1 MKNMKT
7 IKKIKYLLPV
17 FTSVLY
23 LSGCSSSAASL
34 DKTGLE
40 YYRLGNYTEA
50 SDSFDAAI
58 HKDNSKA
65 EYYIHYAFAY
75 IELGDYQNAL
85 SKIDSALE
93 LDPNSQE
100 AYRCQGI
107 IYIALNQYE
116 NAIASLE
123 KALDFAEGF
132 VGQMEFDILDYR
144 SLAELK
150 SNQYQK
156 AIDTYSILID
166 IDYKPGEHYYL
177 RGIAYLM
184 EDNTEAAL
192 SDFEAALNA
201 NDATYERYLN
211 IYTCLAQY
219 GYLEQATSYLEKA
232 LTLET
237 SKQEDAFS
245 KGKIYYYLGNYEN
258 ALSYFST
265 ARDKGNHEALLYL
278 GKIYA
283 SQGDTNTAFLTF
295 EQYVQT
301 GSVSGEV
308 YNQMGI
314 IKFNQGDY
322 ASALSYFETGL
333 GLNDLNSKK
342 ALLYNEAITY
352 EYLLDFDTAAS
363 KMAAYVAAY
372 PDDYAAK
379 RENEFLK
386 TR

>member
-1 MKNMKT
+1 MKR
-7 IKKIKYLLPV
+7 IYYVLPV
-17 FTSVLY
+17 LTSILC
-23 LSGCSSSAASL
+23 LTSCASSAASM
-34 DKTGLE
+34 DKAGLE

-50 SDSFDAAI
+50 ADSFDNASY
-58 HKDNSKA
+58 KDNSKA
-65 EYYIHYAFAY
+65 EYYIHHAFAY
-75 IELGDYQNAL
+75 IELGDYQSAL
-85 SKIDSALE
+85 SKIDSALV

-116 NAIASLE
+116 NAIASLN

-132 VGQMEFDILDYR
+132 VSQIEYDILDYR

-150 SNQYQK
+150 SSLYQE
-156 AIDTYSILID
+156 AIDTYTILID
-166 IDYKPGEHYYL
+166 IGYKTGEHYYL
-177 RGIAYLM
+177 RGSAYLM
-184 EDNTEAAL
+184 NGNFEEAFT
-192 SDFEAALNA
+192 DFEAALSA

-211 IYTCLAQY
+211 VYTCLAQY
-219 GYLEQATSYLEKA
+219 GYTEQAASYLEKA
-232 LTLET
+232 LLLDTG
-237 SKQEDAFS
+237 KQENVFS
-245 KGKIYYYLGNYEN
+245 KGKIYYYLGDYEN
-258 ALSYFST
+258 AITNLST
-265 ARDKGNHEALLYL
+265 ARDKGNNEALLYL

-283 SQGDTNTAFLTF
+283 SQGDTNTAFITF
-295 EQYVQT
+295 EQYVQS

-322 ASALSYFETGL
+322 SSALSYFETGL
-333 GLNDLNSKK
+333 GLNDLESRK
-342 ALLYNEAITY
+342 ALLYNEAVTY

-363 KMAAYVAAY
+363 KMASYVAAY
-372 PDDYAAK
+372 PDDYAAA

>member
-1 MKNMKT
+1 MKN
-7 IKKIKYLLPV
+7 IKYLLPV
-17 FTSVLY
+17 LTSILC
-23 LSGCSSSAASL
+23 LSGCGSSAASL
-34 DKTGLE
+34 DKSGLE

-50 SDSFDAAI
+50 ADAFDKAI
-58 HKDNSKA
+58 IKDNSKA
-65 EYYIHYAFAY
+65 EYYIHHAFAY
-75 IELGDYQNAL
+75 IELGDYQSAL

-132 VGQMEFDILDYR
+132 VDQMEFDILDYR

-156 AIDTYSILID
+156 AIDTYTILID
-166 IDYKPGEHYYL
+166 IGYKPGEHHFL
-177 RGIAYLM
+177 RGTAYLM
-184 EDNTEAAL
+184 NENAEAAFLDFDAAL
-192 SDFEAALNA
+192 SA

-211 IYTCLAQY
+211 IYTCLSQY
-219 GYLEQATSYLEKA
+219 GYTEQAASYLEKA
-232 LTLET
+232 LLLEDK
-237 SKQEDAFS
+237 KQEDVFS

-258 ALSYFST
+258 ALTNFSS
-265 ARDKGNHEALLYL
+265 ARDKGNNEALLYL

-283 SQGDTNTAFLTF
+283 SQGDTNTAFITF

-322 ASALSYFETGL
+322 TSALNYFETGL
-333 GLNDLNSKK
+333 ELNDLNSRK
-342 ALLYNEAITY
+342 ALLYNEAVTY
-352 EYLLDFDTAAS
+352 EYLLDFDTAAA

-372 PDDYAAK
+372 PDDYAAV

>member
-1 MKNMKT
+1 MKNIT
-7 IKKIKYLLPV
+7 YFLPV
-17 FTSVLY
+17 LTSVLC
-23 LSGCSSSAASL
+23 LSGCASSAASS
-34 DKTGLE
+34 DKAGLE

-50 SDSFDAAI
+50 ADSFDDATY
-58 HKDNSKA
+58 KDNSKA

-75 IELGDYQNAL
+75 IELGDYQTAL
-85 SKIDSALE
+85 SKIDAALA
-93 LDPNSQE
+93 LDPDSQE

-116 NAIASLE
+116 NAIASLD
-123 KALDFAEGF
+123 KALSFAKGF
-132 VGQMEFDILDYR
+132 VSQIEYDILDYR

-150 SNQYQK
+150 STQYQK
-156 AIDTYSILID
+156 AIDTYSILLEIG
-166 IDYKPGEHYYL
+166 YKPGEHYYL

-184 EDNTEAAL
+184 NGNSESAL
-192 SDFEAALNA
+192 TDFEAALNA

-219 GYLEQATSYLEKA
+219 GYTEQATTYLEKA
-232 LTLET
+232 LLLDTG
-237 SKQEDAFS
+237 KQENVFA
-245 KGKIYYYLGNYEN
+245 KGKIYYYLEDYEN
-258 ALSYFST
+258 ALTNFSA
-265 ARDKGNHEALLYL
+265 ARDKGNNEALLYL

-283 SQGDTNTAFLTF
+283 TQGDTNTAFLTF

-322 ASALSYFETGL
+322 NAALNYFETGL
-333 GLNDLNSKK
+333 GLNDLDSRK
-342 ALLYNEAITY
+342 ALLYNEAVTY
-352 EYLLDFDTAAS
+352 EYLLDFDTAAA
-363 KMAAYVAAY
+363 KMAAYVSAY
-372 PDDYAAK
+372 PDDYSAA
-379 RENEFLK
+379 REHEFLK

>member
-1 MKNMKT
+1 MKN
-7 IKKIKYLLPV
+7 IKYLLPV
-17 FTSVLY
+17 VTSVLC
-23 LSGCSSSAASL
+23 LSGCSSAASL
-34 DKTGLE
+34 DKAGLE

-50 SDSFDAAI
+50 ADSFDGAI
-58 HKDNSKA
+58 FKDNSKA
-65 EYYIHYAFAY
+65 EYYIHHAFAY
-75 IELGDYQNAL
+75 IELGEYQNAL

-93 LDPNSQE
+93 LNPNSQE

-116 NAIASLE
+116 NAITSLE

-156 AIDTYSILID
+156 AIDTYTILID
-166 IDYKPGEHYYL
+166 IDYKPGEHHYL

-184 EDNTEAAL
+184 NNNSEAAL

-211 IYTCLAQY
+211 VYTCLAQY
-219 GYLEQATSYLEKA
+219 GYTEQATAYLEKA
-232 LTLET
+232 LLLET
-237 SKQEDAFS
+237 GKQEDVFS
-245 KGKIYYYLGNYEN
+245 KGKIFYYLGNYEN
-258 ALSYFST
+258 ALTYFSS
-265 ARDKGNHEALLYL
+265 ARDKGNNEALLYL

-322 ASALSYFETGL
+322 NAALSYFETGL
-333 GLNDLNSKK
+333 GLNDLNSRK
-342 ALLYNEAITY
+342 ALLYNEAVTY
-352 EYLLDFDTAAS
+352 EYLLDFDTAAA

-372 PDDYAAK
+372 PDDYAAT

>member
-1 MKNMKT
+1 MKN
-7 IKKIKYLLPV
+7 IKYFLPV
-17 FTSVLY
+17 LTSILC
-23 LSGCSSSAASL
+23 LSGCASSAASL
-34 DKTGLE
+34 DKSGLE

-50 SDSFDAAI
+50 ADAFDKAI
-58 HKDNSKA
+58 IKDNSKA
-65 EYYIHYAFAY
+65 IYYIHHAFAY
-75 IELGDYQNAL
+75 IELGDYQSAL

-132 VGQMEFDILDYR
+132 VSQMEFDILDYR

-150 SNQYQK
+150 SSQYQK
-156 AIDTYSILID
+156 AIDTYTILID
-166 IDYKPGEHYYL
+166 IGYKPGEHHYL
-177 RGIAYLM
+177 RGTAYLM
-184 EDNTEAAL
+184 NGNSEAAMT
-192 SDFEAALNA
+192 DFEAALNA

-211 IYTCLAQY
+211 IYTCLSQY
-219 GYLEQATSYLEKA
+219 GYTEQATSYLEKA
-232 LTLET
+232 LLLE
-237 SKQEDAFS
+237 SGKQEDVFS

-258 ALSYFST
+258 ALTNFSS
-265 ARDKGNHEALLYL
+265 ARDKGNNEALLYL

-283 SQGDTNTAFLTF
+283 SQGDTNTAFITF

-322 ASALSYFETGL
+322 ISALSYFETGL
-333 GLNDLNSKK
+333 ELNDLDSRK
-342 ALLYNEAITY
+342 ALLYNEAVTY
-352 EYLLDFDTAAS
+352 EYLLDFDTAAA

-372 PDDYAAK
+372 PDDYAAV